1 MLIVLARCA
10 DVIYWEA
17 TGGSAALRAR
27 HPLFSAIDTVIAEA
41 GAGPRPKLRA
51 MQLRLQSDGWNCGV
65 WAVVLVEKLIGFVDA
80 GGSGSLDDFVRA
92 DTRFVDMSAQ
102 VGQKKREADARNK
115 AFIGAQSATAFAQS
129 CATRPGAMDCS
140 LWARA
145 CSSESTENGGESD
158 RDSTQDFRVVVCA
171 VPHTR
176 RRSLSLVCCLPS
188 PQWCVPLVQ

>member
-115 AFIGAQSATAFAQS
+115 AFIGAQRDRFRTELRDAAGRDGLLFVGS
-129 CATRPGAMDCS
+129 S
-140 LWARA
+140 LL
-145 CSSESTENGGESD
+145 E
-158 RDSTQDFRVVVCA
+158 
-171 VPHTR
+171 
-176 RRSLSLVCCLPS
+176 
-188 PQWCVPLVQ
+188 